1 MTKVHTS
8 IRLKQIMKEK
18 NLKQVHILQLAKPIC
33 TKYGERLEKN
43 DLSQYVSGKTEPGQ
57 VKVCILAE
65 ALNVSESW
73 LMGLDVPKERISPIG
88 TPYNPIV
95 HEIPILGRIAAG
107 LPIMADENIEG
118 YTYTERNG
126 GYNYFALKVQ
136 GDSMNAINIPDGSI
150 IIVRQQPTVENGE
163 IAVVKIDDGDYTVK
177 RYKEVGK
184 NVQLI
189 PQSFNPE
196 HTIQQYNR
204 KNVEVIGKV
213 VECRTEF

>member
-1 MTKVHTS
+1 MS
-8 IRLKQIMKEK
+8 IGNKKILAK
-18 NLKQVHILQLAKPIC
+18 NLNHYIYRSGKERKDIC
-33 TKYGERLEKN
+33 NDCGFSYSTFCEWVNGKKYPRIDNIERLANYFHISKS
-43 DLSQYVSGKTEPGQ
+43 DLIE
-57 VKVCILAE
+57 E
-65 ALNVSESW
+65 
-73 LMGLDVPKERISPIG
+73 PIG

-136 GDSMNAINIPDGSI
+136 GDSMNAVNIPDGSI

-163 IAVVKIDDGDYTVK
+163 IAVVRVNNEEATVK
-177 RYKEVGK
+177 RFRKDG
-184 NVQLI
+184 NDVQLI

-196 HTIQQYNR
+196 HGIQFYNI
-204 KNVEVIGKV
+204 KKTKIEVVGKV